1 MITTTHLII
10 AIFWIAT
17 LFLLISKDIEDDN

>member
-1 MITTTHLII
+1 MITTTQLII

-17 LFLLISKDIEDDN
+17 LFLLISKDIEEDI